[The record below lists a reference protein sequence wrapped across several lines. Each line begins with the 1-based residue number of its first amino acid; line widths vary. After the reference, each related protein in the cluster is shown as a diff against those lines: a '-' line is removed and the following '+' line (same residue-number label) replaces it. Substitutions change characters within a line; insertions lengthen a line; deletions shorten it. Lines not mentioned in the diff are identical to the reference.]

1 MKKLIVL
8 VAMKCAI
15 NTATHANRKRKDLL
29 LKTFSLSHSDRI
41 SVSVK
46 KNEVENVFQVAVV
59 TSVLPITVPISNVL
73 VCKDIVTII
82 NCHHHHCHH
91 DNQGGALVTS
101 LPVLLTVA
109 IALHVLCR

>member
-1 MKKLIVL
+1 
-8 VAMKCAI
+8 MKCAI

-59 TSVLPITVPISNVL
+59 TSVLPIRVPISNVL
-73 VCKDIVTII
+73 VCKDIVIIIIATII
-82 NCHHHHCHH
+82 IVIMIIRVERWSHHFLFSS
-91 DNQGGALVTS
+91 QLQ
-101 LPVLLTVA
+101 
-109 IALHVLCR
+109 